1 MKYAAEKAVIIL
13 SLVFGFGVL
22 VASIVSL
29 YNDFSAGKSFE
40 YLMTDVVFFTFG
52 VVLTGGALRL
62 YKRLVKMSAMSDE
75 LFNEL
80 VFERL
85 KPVLEEVAYSTVELS
100 EVKAELEKLAS
111 KIERLERTEKYGVV
125 GTPYSVAFYMRVI
138 VVSLIYMGIYLFM
151 LNYYMMAYTPYLLI
165 LLYLVWWAFITREF
179 NLFSRFEAWLVMG
192 IPVLI
197 VPAMAIVL
205 QTAVGVAPLMGLT
218 FATSLLYAYLYYLYA
233 QELSSESKSGRSEE
247 SGGFIRPSGSQPMNK
262 EEEIVSRGNE
272 PNFLLRKTKT
282 FFYEIVRWLRS

>member
-1 MKYAAEKAVIIL
+1 MKYAAEKAVIAL
-13 SLVFGFGVL
+13 SLILGLGVL
-22 VASIVSL
+22 TLSIVSL
-29 YNDFSAGKSFE
+29 YNDFSLGRGFE

-62 YKRLVKMSAMSDE
+62 YKRLLKMSAMSDE

-111 KIERLERTEKYGVV
+111 KIERLEKSEMEVSQ
-125 GTPYSVAFYMRVI
+125 PYVNVSFYMRVI
-138 VVSLIYMGIYLFM
+138 VVSLVYIGIYLFM
-151 LNYYMMAYTPYLLI
+151 LNYYMMAYTPYLLT
-165 LLYLVWWAFITREF
+165 LLYIVWWAFITKEF
-179 NLFSRFEAWLVMG
+179 DLFSRFEAWLVMG

-197 VPAMAIVL
+197 VPAMAIIL
-205 QTAVGVAPLMGLT
+205 QTTVGVAPLMGIA

-233 QELSSESKSGRSEE
+233 QELSSEAGRGEGGSEGKA
-247 SGGFIRPSGSQPMNK
+247 GGFIRPSSK
-262 EEEIVSRGNE
+262 HSEEEIFRRE
-272 PNFLLRKTKT
+272 EKTNFLLRKTKS
-282 FFYEIVRWLRS
+282 FLDDVVRWLKS